1 MKRRLVP
8 EISRNDQAGFSLLEV
23 LVAFSI
29 LSISLGVL
37 YQVFSSSLNNSALSA
52 DYSRAMI
59 IAESQLALVM
69 QDVPLREMS
78 DQGEIDE
85 RYQWQVEVVR
95 YQEDKEQQ
103 GRFAPYQVTSRVNW
117 RDGVRQKEYRLTT
130 LRLGKP

>member
-95 YQEDKEQQ
+95 YQEDQEQQ

>member
-8 EISRNDQAGFSLLEV
+8 KIFCGDQAGFSLLEV

-37 YQVFSSSLNNSALSA
+37 YQVFSSSLRNSALGA
-52 DYSRAMI
+52 DYSRAII

-69 QDVPLREMS
+69 ENVPLKEMS

-85 RYQWQVEVVR
+85 RYQWQVEVSR
-95 YQEDKEQQ
+95 YQEDGEQE
-103 GRFAPYQVTSRVNW
+103 GRFAPYQVTSTVSW
-117 RDGVRQKEYRLTT
+117 RDGMRQKEYQLTT
-130 LRLGKP
+130 LRLGNP